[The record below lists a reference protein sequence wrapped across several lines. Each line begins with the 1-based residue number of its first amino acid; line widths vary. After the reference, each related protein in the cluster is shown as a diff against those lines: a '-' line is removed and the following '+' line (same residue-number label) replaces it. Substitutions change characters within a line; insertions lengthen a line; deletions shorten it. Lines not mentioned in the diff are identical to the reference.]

1 MEAQSTANKP
11 HIKSK
16 GVKRR
21 YRLVFI
27 VLCLF
32 SIFAI
37 VRSIEQEIELRE
49 RSKQLD
55 LTNSQLEETRRLNIE
70 AKKEMD
76 RLNDPEYRQ
85 EMIRK
90 QLQYSKQNETVF
102 DAPKQK

>member
-1 MEAQSTANKP
+1 
-11 HIKSK
+11 
-16 GVKRR
+16 
-21 YRLVFI
+21 
-27 VLCLF
+27 
-32 SIFAI
+32 
-37 VRSIEQEIELRE
+37 
-49 RSKQLD
+49 

-90 QLQYSKQNETVF
+90 QLQYSKENETVF

>member
-1 MEAQSTANKP
+1 MEAQSTANKS
-11 HIKSK
+11 KS
-16 GVKRR
+16 VKRR
-21 YRLVFI
+21 YRLVLI

-32 SIFAI
+32 FIFAI

-90 QLQYSKQNETVF
+90 QLQYSKENETVF